1 MLHVNHL
8 WRWKGKQQFWE
19 VKLCEINFM
28 TDSTKTRSL
37 DWGSERVRLK
47 LFSFFVPVAEIL
59 YLFSWDL
66 LEN

>member
-1 MLHVNHL
+1 M
-8 WRWKGKQQFWE
+8 K
-19 VKLCEINFM
+19 FM
-28 TDSTKTRSL
+28 TDSTKTWSL

-47 LFSFFVPVAEIL
+47 LFSFFVPVTEIL

>member
-1 MLHVNHL
+1 
-8 WRWKGKQQFWE
+8 
-19 VKLCEINFM
+19 M
-28 TDSTKTRSL
+28 TDSTKTWSL

-47 LFSFFVPVAEIL
+47 LFPFFDPVTEI

>member
-1 MLHVNHL
+1 
-8 WRWKGKQQFWE
+8 
-19 VKLCEINFM
+19 M
-28 TDSTKTRSL
+28 TDSTKTQSL